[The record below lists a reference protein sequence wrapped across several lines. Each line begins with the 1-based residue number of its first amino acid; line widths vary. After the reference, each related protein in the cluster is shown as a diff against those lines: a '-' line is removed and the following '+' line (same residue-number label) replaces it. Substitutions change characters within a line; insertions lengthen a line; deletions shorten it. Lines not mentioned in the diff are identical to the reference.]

1 MTTFLTSLAGL
12 AMGLAISASSSS
24 PDRAISVVPLA
35 LIPQILFAGVIFSLG
50 DGLTIQRLLS
60 WFTISRWAMDAYGT
74 TVNLNDLPFQPGM
87 LRVPK
92 DEYTFTATHLLSR
105 WLILLAYMAVCL
117 GITAWQLKRRD
128 RQI

>member
-1 MTTFLTSLAGL
+1 
-12 AMGLAISASSSS
+12 
-24 PDRAISVVPLA
+24 
-35 LIPQILFAGVIFSLG
+35 
-50 DGLTIQRLLS
+50 
-60 WFTISRWAMDAYGT
+60 
-74 TVNLNDLPFQPGM
+74 
-87 LRVPK
+87 VPK